1 MYNMSAREQ
10 VWVDAIG
17 KALEDKY
24 PDEPFVKVAS
34 KALVGLQIVVYV
46 LQIHASEVSRISL
59 SSASCGLMG
68 IIGNKGAVGIRFK
81 IYNDYVCFVN
91 CHLAAHPNQVFR
103 RNQDLADLH
112 KRLIFPVN
120 KIKIPKSSNHR
131 HESLTDIYWNLSK
144 RGSAGVEDCDVLIWL
159 GDFNYRVEME
169 SELARVFVKHGQYFP
184 VFKNDQMTLQRESG
198 QEYLIRYKEAE
209 INFAPSYSF
218 DTGTDNYDSSEKQRV
233 PSWCDRIIWRLGDRV
248 EAVYYDCLFEF
259 KSSDHKPVRLGSELK
274 INELVPELFDACYFE
289 TLKQLDA
296 FENAVIPDT
305 EVNRNIIDAGVI
317 SYHHMAH
324 ETFKIVNKGKVMAP
338 FRFIIQDFEN
348 NNKNNINNNSNNHLP
363 SWIRVE
369 PFQGLIGPGEFEEIR
384 LTLFYNNFVAI
395 KSNSNSKAKKLM
407 PTPIMNNQLS
417 QNDFFDKGSH
427 NSVEHILVLHIEG
440 GRDHFVIIII
450 LMLILIILMLI
461 LIILMIIMIIS
472 HILFILYLIL
482 LDFSKF

>member
-1 MYNMSAREQ
+1 MYSMSAREQ

-24 PDEPFVKVAS
+24 TDEPFVKVAS
-34 KALVGLQIVVYV
+34 KALVGLHIVVYV
-46 LQIHASEVSRISL
+46 LQIHAGQVSRISL

-120 KIKIPKSSNHR
+120 KIKISKSANHR
-131 HESLTDIYWNLSK
+131 HESLTDTYWNLSK
-144 RGSAGVEDCDVLIWL
+144 KGSAGVEDCDVLIWL

-184 VFKNDQMTLQRESG
+184 VFKNDQMTLQKESG
-198 QEYLIRYKEAE
+198 QEHLIRYKEAE

-218 DTGTDNYDSSEKQRV
+218 DPGTDNYDTSEKQRV

-317 SYHHMAH
+317 SYHHVAH
-324 ETFKIVNKGKVMAP
+324 ETFKIINKGKVMAP

-348 NNKNNINNNSNNHLP
+348 SNNNDNHLP

-369 PFQGLIGPGEFEEIR
+369 PFQGLVGPGEFEEIR
-384 LTLFYNNFVAI
+384 LTFFCNNFVAI
-395 KSNSNSKAKKLM
+395 NSNSKKRKNKLM
-407 PTPIMNNQLS
+407 SMMMMNNQLNNS
-417 QNDFFDKGSH
+417 TNQNDLPDEDSH

-440 GRDHFVIIII
+440 GRDHFVITITIII
-450 LMLILIILMLI
+450 
-461 LIILMIIMIIS
+461 
-472 HILFILYLIL
+472 
-482 LDFSKF
+482 